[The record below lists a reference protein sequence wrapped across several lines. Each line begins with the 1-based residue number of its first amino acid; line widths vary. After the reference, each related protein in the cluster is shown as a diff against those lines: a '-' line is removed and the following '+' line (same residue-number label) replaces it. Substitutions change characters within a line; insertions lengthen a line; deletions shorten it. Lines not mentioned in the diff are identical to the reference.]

1 MNRQLRLA
9 ASLFLLLV
17 LTLGPGLSSAT
28 AAAGAASTKTSGPA
42 AASPGVQAAETLS
55 QITGIAISPLLG
67 VGAVGAYRYL
77 HTPEKDRANLSWYS
91 NPLFWIPALLV
102 VGVCM
107 AKDTLGTVL
116 PTSLK
121 KPLDVLE
128 LFENKASGLVAT
140 GAVVPMAMEV
150 FKAVNPPGASLFPT
164 GAEFPFAA
172 MDFSWMGNL
181 LMVPLALLVYASVWV
196 VSHTI
201 HVLILVSPFSTVDA
215 ALKAFRA
222 GLLATVA
229 GTHWINPNLGA
240 LWAGLIALVCIFLA
254 GWAFRLAVFG
264 HVFAWDLLTFRH
276 RRFTPDSRE
285 NWAFSGSGLS
295 SVAIRT
301 YGRVLRA
308 ESGGLVFKH
317 RPFLVLAERTTSVPA
332 GRHEVGRGLIHPE
345 LLRIE
350 GDSSSC
356 VLNFPPRFK
365 GGEAALA
372 SACDA
377 HGVRDIGLRA
387 AIAWIKNALGFGAAT
402 AS

>member
-17 LTLGPGLSSAT
+17 LVCGPGLSSAT
-28 AAAGAASTKTSGPA
+28 AAAGSAPAKAAPTSPA
-42 AASPGVQAAETLS
+42 PGVQAAETLS

-77 HTPEKDRANLSWYS
+77 HTPEKERASLSWYA
-91 NPLFWIPALLV
+91 NPMFWIPALLV

-150 FKAVNPPGASLFPT
+150 FKAVAPPGASLFPT
-164 GAEFPFAA
+164 GSEFPMAA
-172 MDFSWMGNL
+172 MDLSWMGNL

-201 HVLILVSPFSTVDA
+201 HVLILISPFSTVDA
-215 ALKAFRA
+215 ALKSFRA
-222 GLLATVA
+222 AMLATVA

-240 LWAGLIALVCIFLA
+240 LWAGLIALICIFLA

-276 RRFTPDSRE
+276 RRFTPDSSE
-285 NWAFSGSGLS
+285 NWAFAGSGLS

-301 YGRVLRA
+301 YGRVVRS
-308 ESGGLVFKH
+308 ESGLVFKH
-317 RPFLVLAERTTSVPA
+317 RPFLVLGERSTTVPA
-332 GRHEVGRGLIHPE
+332 GRHEIGRGLIHPE
-345 LLRIE
+345 LLRVDGE
-350 GDSSSC
+350 NSTC

-372 SACDA
+372 AACDVS
-377 HGVRDIGLRA
+377 GVRDIGLRA
-387 AIAWIKNALGFGAAT
+387 ALTWVKSALGFGSAT
-402 AS
+402 AH